1 MLFQACSEIHL
12 SSSGPG
18 PCNRLMTEIYVN
30 YLWHIPALNKSRGI
44 TESIRL
50 SYYKIR
56 KIENFNRKCIIVV
69 VMKFAV

>member
-1 MLFQACSEIHL
+1 MLFQGCSDIHL

-30 YLWHIPALNKSRGI
+30 DLWHIPALDKSRGI
-44 TESIRL
+44 TESMRL
-50 SYYKIR
+50 SYDKIR
-56 KIENFNRKCIIVV
+56 KIENLSMRRIIVV